1 MSRKQIYSLDE
12 AYKKLI
18 SFFDTRG
25 RLPSIT
31 EMLVLFKYKSRNSA
45 FVLIERLVKAKLID
59 KDKLGK
65 ISLRRERREPPLRK
79 LGMVPAGF
87 ASPVEEAL
95 TDTLSLS
102 DYLIRNK
109 EASYVL
115 EVQGDSMKD
124 AGIQDGDMVIFER
137 TDSYKVG
144 DIVVAAIEDGYTLKY
159 LQRESAKNG
168 QQASK
173 GGRYY
178 LEPAN
183 PDYPRI
189 YPIEGQIAGVVVATF
204 RKYK

>member
-1 MSRKQIYSLDE
+1 
-12 AYKKLI
+12 
-18 SFFDTRG
+18 
-25 RLPSIT
+25 
-31 EMLVLFKYKSRNSA
+31 MLALFKYKSRNSA

-65 ISLRRERREPPLRK
+65 LSLRHERREPPLRK
-79 LGMVPAGF
+79 LGIVPAGF
-87 ASPVEEAL
+87 ASPIEETL
-95 TDTLSLS
+95 SDTLSLS

-124 AGIQDGDMVIFER
+124 AGINDGDMVIFER

-159 LQRESAKNG
+159 LQRDPAK
-168 QQASK
+168 K
-173 GGRYY
+173 GGEKGRYY

-183 PDYPRI
+183 SAYPRI

>member
-1 MSRKQIYSLDE
+1 MSRKQIHTLDA

-18 SFFDTRG
+18 TFFDARG

-45 FVLIERLVKAKLID
+45 FVLIERMVKAKLID

-65 ISLRRERREPPLRK
+65 ISLRHERREPPLRK
-79 LGMVPAGF
+79 LGTVPAGF
-87 ASPVEEAL
+87 ASPVDEAL
-95 TDTLSLS
+95 SDTLSLS

-124 AGIQDGDMVIFER
+124 AGIHDGDMVIFER

-144 DIVVAAIEDGYTLKY
+144 DVVVAAIEDGYTLKY
-159 LQRESAKNG
+159 LQRDP
-168 QQASK
+168 ASK

-183 PDYPRI
+183 PAYPRM